1 MDLSTPPIER
11 IPPSLVSLPP
21 ELHLRL
27 LRLLDPQSISRLA
40 RTCSILYHVARSELL
55 WKEIVLDLVREHG
68 VPDDSLEQGTPPDD
82 DDAQQAQAV
91 TLAAL
96 SLDGNRVTWWDQAK
110 FLLPHSQHLGYFASS
125 LPFNSRIIRVAIVVP
140 PNLQTSASSSSS
152 DVPTPSPPPAY
163 AIHAAHLRPF
173 NAFSPASPPPASSL
187 PFGSTLDPS
196 CTSCII
202 SRLQNPDHPD
212 AGLSID
218 LVNPRYDFSAGMLDI
233 TPKDGPLLCRA
244 NSSTREG
251 VAAAA
256 LNVGPPS
263 SNSSNSR
270 LRLRLALE
278 PVSPPVHGP
287 VRSYLR
293 SPHPDLSRE
302 ALVALFSGRLP
313 RRAWPTLELVGLE
326 ETGVEGLPEP
336 DEDGPRRLRRG
347 INGAC
352 RGLEEW
358 LTERGVERELARIQE
373 GAASAGEGDEDDQ
386 AFVTGFTLRARR
398 TPRSS
403 PATTP
408 AATSEAG
415 PSTAPP
421 LAPERRRGVG
431 RNGGMAVLWNGQ
443 EDDPDDA
450 PGVTILRAGDEG
462 EGGVILR
469 LTDHSTRMPSPPAPG
484 AAAPAAADDQP
495 TPDPLADAVDAAGEF
510 FIPIKAPA
518 RPIAWDDPSALD
530 ENGEVLASS
539 LEGLWVGT
547 YGSHGLEFVHLST
560 GFSYDLETIH
570 SPSRASPSASPTDPP
585 PAPPSTSGDAY
596 HRILT
601 ATKVTGDTNVP
612 SGQTSWIAFLSPL
625 PASPAL
631 SHLLDGPVPSI
642 RADTLER
649 YHAADPSTA
658 AYAARGDRPDW
669 ELGTARAV
677 GQIAL
682 SGFLQPSWTGA
693 TVRFVRRETEVV
705 RSRHY
710 RDGFGG
716 GGGGGGGEGE
726 GDGRESKMVET
737 VEEIQLRWAELNK
750 VAVFRR
756 VRI

>member
-1 MDLSTPPIER
+1 MALAAPPTER
-11 IPPSLVSLPP
+11 IPPTLVSLPP

-27 LRLLDPQSISRLA
+27 LRLLDPQSVSRLA
-40 RTCSILYHVARSELL
+40 RTCSTLNAVARSELL

-68 VPDDSLEQGTPPDD
+68 VQDPSVDPGTPPDTS
-82 DDAQQAQAV
+82 DAQRVQAA
-91 TLAAL
+91 
-96 SLDGNRVTWWDQAK
+96 R

-140 PNLQTSASSSSS
+140 PNLETSAASYSS

-163 AIHAAHLRPF
+163 AIHAAHLRPS
-173 NAFSPASPPPASSL
+173 NAISPVSPPPASAL

-196 CTSCII
+196 CTSFII
-202 SRLQNPDHPD
+202 SRLLNPDHPD
-212 AGLSID
+212 AGLSVD
-218 LVNPRYDFSAGMLDI
+218 LVDPHYDLSAGMFDI
-233 TPKDGPLLCRA
+233 SPEEGPMLCRA

-256 LNVGPPS
+256 LNGG
-263 SNSSNSR
+263 SNSR

-278 PVSPPVHGP
+278 PVSAPVHGG
-287 VRSYLR
+287 LR
-293 SPHPDLSRE
+293 SASPSTDPDLSRE
-302 ALVALFSGRLP
+302 ALLALFGGRLP

-336 DEDGPRRLRRG
+336 DEGGPRRLRRG
-347 INGAC
+347 SNGAS
-352 RGLEEW
+352 RPLEEW
-358 LTERGVERELARIQE
+358 LTERGVERELARIEE
-373 GAASAGEGDEDDQ
+373 GAASAQLGEEEETRGDDQ
-386 AFVTGFTLRARR
+386 AFVTGFRLRARR

-408 AATSEAG
+408 GAASEAG

-431 RNGGMAVLWNGQ
+431 RNGGMAVLWNGL
-443 EDDPDDA
+443 EEDPDDA

-469 LTDHSTRMPSPPAPG
+469 LADHSTRLPSPPTLG
-484 AAAPAAADDQP
+484 GGAPAAADDP
-495 TPDPLADAVDAAGEF
+495 PAPDPLADAVDAAGEF

-560 GFSYDLETIH
+560 GFAYDLETTH
-570 SPSRASPSASPTDPP
+570 SPTRAAARASSLE
-585 PAPPSTSGDAY
+585 PAPALPRAGGDAY
-596 HRILT
+596 RRILT
-601 ATKVTGDTNVP
+601 ATKVTGDPNVP
-612 SGQTSWIAFLSPL
+612 SGQTSWIAFLGPL
-625 PASPAL
+625 PASPSLA
-631 SHLLDGPVPSI
+631 HLLDGPVPSI

-649 YHAADPSTA
+649 YHAADPAST
-658 AYAARGDRPDW
+658 AYAARGGRPDW
-669 ELGTARAV
+669 EQGTTRAV

-682 SGFLQPSWTGA
+682 GGFLQPSWTGA
-693 TVRFVRRETEVV
+693 TVRFVRGETEVTRV
-705 RSRHY
+705 SVPHRE
-710 RDGFGG
+710 GG
-716 GGGGGGGEGE
+716 GR
-726 GDGRESKMVET
+726 GDRAETKTVET
-737 VEEIQLRWAELNK
+737 VEEIQLRWTELNK